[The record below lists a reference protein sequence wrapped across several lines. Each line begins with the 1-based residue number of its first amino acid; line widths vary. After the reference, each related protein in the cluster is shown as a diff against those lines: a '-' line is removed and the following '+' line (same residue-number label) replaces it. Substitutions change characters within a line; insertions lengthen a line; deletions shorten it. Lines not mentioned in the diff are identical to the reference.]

1 MRYGK
6 RRIFT
11 KPLRYDP
18 DPDHEHKDVPN
29 VLNWKEL
36 PQLPRAEGRIE
47 AIDLARGIAIG
58 LMIVSHAVSGL
69 VGIRNVPDWGM
80 VPVHFITKFS
90 SSLFILVFGIA
101 LAVAFLA
108 HTQSEDWPKRRLK
121 LWVRALEVW
130 FWYKALTIVEML
142 PYYSPA
148 DIVDTLLYGRFAIWV
163 EILGFYA
170 IALLWVP
177 LLLPLWARTPLWARL
192 GAIVGLTA
200 LSAWLQGLSFGG
212 NDILKALL
220 VDHED
225 HYTWGQLSRAPLVLA
240 GLLMGEAL
248 LRCYFDVALRRRLV
262 GVLVVVG
269 ALMVAGFYGLAI
281 SAGDVD
287 AAMLAIANNAGKH
300 PPGLK
305 FMLFSVGGALVL
317 LGLALAGGAMAA
329 KVLLPLT
336 VVGSDALKAFIFHI
350 VMIFLVLRFLLGAE
364 NVLSYPQVL
373 GVGGLLILG
382 AALWIGLTRWVVRH
396 K

>member
-6 RRIFT
+6 RGIFT

-18 DPDHEHKDVPN
+18 DHDHKDVPN

-58 LMIVSHAVSGL
+58 LMILSHAVSGL
-69 VGIRNVPDWGM
+69 IGIRNVPDWGM
-80 VPVHFITKFS
+80 VPVHFLTKFS

-108 HTQSEDWPKRRLK
+108 STQTEAWPRRRLK
-121 LWVRALEVW
+121 LWVRAIEVW

-142 PYYSPA
+142 PYYAPG
-148 DIVDTLLYGRFAIWV
+148 DIVDALLYQRFAIWV

-177 LLLPLWARTPLWARL
+177 LVLPLWARTPLWGRCAL
-192 GAIVGLTA
+192 IIGLTA
-200 LSAWLQGLSFGG
+200 LSAWLQELSFGG
-212 NDILKALL
+212 NDTLKALL

-225 HYTWGQLSRAPLVLA
+225 HYTWGQLSRAPLILA
-240 GLLMGEAL
+240 GLLIGEAL
-248 LRCYFDVALRRRLV
+248 LRCYFDTALRRRLV
-262 GVLVVVG
+262 LTLLG
-269 ALMVAGFYGLAI
+269 AGAVMVAAFYGLAF
-281 SAGDVD
+281 AEGDVS
-287 AAMLAIANNAGKH
+287 AAMLAVANNDGKH

-305 FMLFSVGGALVL
+305 FTLYSVGGALVI
-317 LGLALAGGAMAA
+317 LGAALAGGATAA
-329 KVLLPLT
+329 KALRPLT
-336 VVGSDALKAFIFHI
+336 MVGSDALKAFIFHI
-350 VMIFLVLRFLLGAE
+350 VMIFLVLRFLLEGE
-364 NVLSYPQVL
+364 GIYTYPQAL

-382 AALWIGLTRWVVRH
+382 AALWIWLTRWIARY